1 MIDQTISHYRIVEK
15 LGGGGMGVV
24 YKAEDVNLR
33 RFVALKFLPDDVAH
47 DPRALERFQRE
58 AQAAS
63 ALNHPN
69 ICTIH
74 EIGKHNGHPFLVM
87 EFLDGMTLKH
97 RIAGRP
103 LEMETL
109 FELGIEVADAL
120 DAAHAQGIVH
130 RDIKPPNIFVT
141 KRGHAKILDFGLAK
155 VTQTGGRAAPSVAHS
170 EATAGVSAEHLT
182 SPGTALGTVAYM
194 SPEQA
199 LGKDLDARTDLFSF
213 GAVLYEMATGALPFR
228 GETSAALFD
237 SILHKAPTAP
247 VRLNP
252 DLPAELERII
262 NKALEKDRNLR
273 YQVAAEM
280 RADLQRLKR
289 DTESGKRVI
298 ADDDLAEL
306 GSGGHPGAAVSKS
319 GGVPQSGTSAAK
331 AGVSETGDGSA
342 EALRHPKAL
351 IDQGAAQPKVSADS
365 KALVD
370 QGISAEPGTSVEQ
383 KASAGTKSFPQAS
396 TRSGIS
402 PWKIAVSAALLV
414 AALLAGGFYWRSR
427 QAGKLTE
434 KDIIVL
440 ADFAN
445 TTGDAVYDE
454 TLKQALAVDLEQ
466 SPFLNVLAD
475 NKVSETLKLM
485 GRRPSDKITQD
496 VAKEICLRT
505 GSKAVLAGSIANLG
519 AHYAIGLKATNCQSG
534 DSLGVVQAEADSRE
548 HVLKAVSEATASM
561 REKLG
566 ESLSSV
572 QKFDKPL
579 EQVTTPSLEALQAFS
594 QGRRT
599 YSNNQ
604 PAAIPFFKKAIELD
618 PNFARAYASLGR
630 IYANLGQSKLA
641 LENFKKAYELRD
653 RTSDR
658 EKFYIASQYYSEVT
672 GELEKGN
679 QQYQMWIEAYPRDFT
694 PHTNLGVNY
703 SYLGQYDK
711 ALEPTK
717 EAIRLEPDE
726 VLAYGNLGEFY
737 MALNRLD
744 EAKSTFDQAHA
755 RGLDDPNLRQ
765 GIYILAFLQNDVPGM
780 QQQLV
785 WAAGK
790 PGVEDVFL
798 STQADTEVYFGRLG
812 KARDVARQAAE
823 LARHNDAR
831 ETAALW
837 EACQGVREA
846 ELGNTGQARHLASS
860 AISAEPGRDTQ
871 IVSAL
876 AFARAGDVSR
886 AQALVDKLNSAFP
899 LSTILQDYWLPTI
912 RAMLELDRGN
922 GGRAVELL
930 QPAAIYELG
939 NPAPLQQA
947 TMYPVYVRGQA
958 YLLAK
963 NGAAATAEFQK
974 MLDHRQ
980 IAWNFPL
987 VALAHLGLARARAM
1001 SGDKAG
1007 AKTAYQDFFG
1017 IWKNADADI
1026 PVLQEAKA
1034 EYGKLQ

>member
-74 EIGKHNGHPFLVM
+74 EIGQHNGHPFLVM

-155 VTQTGGRAAPSVAHS
+155 VTQAGGRAASAAAPS
-170 EATAGVSAEHLT
+170 EATAGVSVEHLT

-237 SILHKAPTAP
+237 SILHRAPTAP

-252 DLPAELERII
+252 DLPVELERII

-289 DTESGKRVI
+289 DTESGRRVI
-298 ADDDLAEL
+298 EEEPEPAEAVAEL
-306 GSGGHPGAAVSKS
+306 GSGGQPGAAVPRS
-319 GGVPQSGTSAAK
+319 GAVPQSGTSAAK
-331 AGVSETGDGSA
+331 AGVSETGDRSA
-342 EALRHPKAL
+342 EALRHPRTLDARGASA
-351 IDQGAAQPKVSADS
+351 DQGTS
-365 KALVD
+365 VD
-370 QGISAEPGTSVEQ
+370 QEISAEPRT
-383 KASAGTKSFPQAS
+383 SAGTKSFPQAS
-396 TRSGIS
+396 TRSGIP
-402 PWKIAVSAALLV
+402 PWKIAVPAALVV

-496 VAKEICLRT
+496 VAKVICLRT

-711 ALEPTK
+711 AVEPTK

-737 MALNRLD
+737 MGLNLLD
-744 EAKSTFDQAHA
+744 EAKATFDQAHA

-765 GIYILAFLQNDVPGM
+765 GIYVLAFLQNDVPGM
-780 QQQLV
+780 QQQLA

-812 KARDVARQAAE
+812 KARDLARQAAE
-823 LARHNDAR
+823 SARHNDAR

-846 ELGNTGQARHLASS
+846 ELGNTGQARQLASS

-871 IVSAL
+871 IISAL

-886 AQALVDKLNSAFP
+886 AQAQVDKLNSAFP

-939 NPAPLQQA
+939 NPAPLQPA

-1034 EYGKLQ
+1034 EYAKLQ

>member
-74 EIGKHNGHPFLVM
+74 EIGQHNGHPFLVM

-103 LEMETL
+103 LEIETL

-120 DAAHAQGIVH
+120 DAAHAEGIVH

-141 KRGHAKILDFGLAK
+141 KRGRAKILDFGLAK
-155 VTQTGGRAAPSVAHS
+155 VAQVGGRGAPPVAHS

-199 LGKDLDARTDLFSF
+199 LGKDLDARSDLFSF

-289 DTESGKRVI
+289 DTESGKRVV
-298 ADDDLAEL
+298 AEEDVAEL
-306 GSGGHPGAAVSKS
+306 GSAGQPRAAGPNSGA
-319 GGVPQSGTSAAK
+319 VPESGTSAAK
-331 AGVSETGDGSA
+331 AGVSETGDRSA
-342 EALRHPKAL
+342 EALRHPKASVGQEVAAGPKAAADQVVWA
-351 IDQGAAQPKVSADS
+351 DQGAS
-365 KALVD
+365 VD
-370 QGISAEPGTSVEQ
+370 QGTSAAA
-383 KASAGTKSFPQAS
+383 KDFPQPFPKTS
-396 TRSGIS
+396 PKTRI
-402 PWKIAVSAALLV
+402 PHWKVAVPAALVV
-414 AALLAGGFYWRSR
+414 AALVAGALYLRSR

-434 KDIIVL
+434 KDTIVL

-485 GRRPSDKITQD
+485 GRPPVDKITQE

-579 EQVTTPSLEALQAFS
+579 EQVTTSSLEALQAFS
-594 QGRRT
+594 QGQRR

-604 PAAIPFFKKAIELD
+604 PAAIPFFKRAVELD

-630 IYANLGQSKLA
+630 IYANFGQSRLA

-711 ALEPTK
+711 AVEPTK

-726 VLAYGNLGEFY
+726 VLPYGNLGEFY

-744 EAKSTFDQAHA
+744 EAKASFDQAHA

-780 QQQLV
+780 QQQLA

-798 STQADTEVYFGRLG
+798 STEADTEAYFGRLR

-823 LARHNDAR
+823 FARHNDAR

-837 EACQGVREA
+837 EANQALREA
-846 ELGNTGQARHLASS
+846 ELGDTAQARQLASS
-860 AISAEPGRDTQ
+860 AMSVAPGRDTQ
-871 IVSAL
+871 IVVAL
-876 AFARAGDVSR
+876 VFARAGDIGK
-886 AQALVDKLNSAFP
+886 AQVLVDELNSTFP

-912 RAMLELDRGN
+912 RAILELDRGN
-922 GGRAVELL
+922 GGKAIELL
-930 QPAAIYELG
+930 QAAAAIELG
-939 NPAPLQQA
+939 TPPPFQPA
-947 TMYPVYVRGQA
+947 TMYPVYVRGRA

-963 NGAAATAEFQK
+963 NGVGAATEFQK

-980 IAWNFPL
+980 IAWNSPL
-987 VALAHLGLARARAM
+987 KALAHLGLARARAM
-1001 SGDKAG
+1001 GGDKAG
-1007 AKTAYQDFFG
+1007 AKLAYQDFFG
-1017 IWKNADADI
+1017 IWKDADADI

-1034 EYGKLQ
+1034 EYAKLQ

>member
-1 MIDQTISHYRIVEK
+1 V
-15 LGGGGMGVV
+15 
-24 YKAEDVNLR
+24 
-33 RFVALKFLPDDVAH
+33 P
-47 DPRALERFQRE
+47 
-58 AQAAS
+58 
-63 ALNHPN
+63 
-69 ICTIH
+69 
-74 EIGKHNGHPFLVM
+74 
-87 EFLDGMTLKH
+87 
-97 RIAGRP
+97 
-103 LEMETL
+103 
-109 FELGIEVADAL
+109 
-120 DAAHAQGIVH
+120 
-130 RDIKPPNIFVT
+130 
-141 KRGHAKILDFGLAK
+141 
-155 VTQTGGRAAPSVAHS
+155 
-170 EATAGVSAEHLT
+170 
-182 SPGTALGTVAYM
+182 
-194 SPEQA
+194 
-199 LGKDLDARTDLFSF
+199 
-213 GAVLYEMATGALPFR
+213 
-228 GETSAALFD
+228 AAL
-237 SILHKAPTAP
+237 
-247 VRLNP
+247 V
-252 DLPAELERII
+252 
-262 NKALEKDRNLR
+262 
-273 YQVAAEM
+273 
-280 RADLQRLKR
+280 
-289 DTESGKRVI
+289 
-298 ADDDLAEL
+298 
-306 GSGGHPGAAVSKS
+306 
-319 GGVPQSGTSAAK
+319 
-331 AGVSETGDGSA
+331 
-342 EALRHPKAL
+342 
-351 IDQGAAQPKVSADS
+351 
-365 KALVD
+365 
-370 QGISAEPGTSVEQ
+370 
-383 KASAGTKSFPQAS
+383 
-396 TRSGIS
+396 
-402 PWKIAVSAALLV
+402 V

-630 IYANLGQSKLA
+630 TYANLGQSKLA

-711 ALEPTK
+711 AVEPTK

-780 QQQLV
+780 QQQLA

-846 ELGNTGQARHLASS
+846 ELGNTGQARQLASS

-899 LSTILQDYWLPTI
+899 FSTILQDYWLPTI

-939 NPAPLQQA
+939 NPAPLQPA

>member
-1 MIDQTISHYRIVEK
+1 V
-15 LGGGGMGVV
+15 
-24 YKAEDVNLR
+24 
-33 RFVALKFLPDDVAH
+33 
-47 DPRALERFQRE
+47 
-58 AQAAS
+58 
-63 ALNHPN
+63 
-69 ICTIH
+69 
-74 EIGKHNGHPFLVM
+74 
-87 EFLDGMTLKH
+87 
-97 RIAGRP
+97 
-103 LEMETL
+103 
-109 FELGIEVADAL
+109 
-120 DAAHAQGIVH
+120 
-130 RDIKPPNIFVT
+130 NIFVT

-155 VTQTGGRAAPSVAHS
+155 VTQAGGRVASAVAPS
-170 EATAGVSAEHLT
+170 EATAGASVEHLT

-199 LGKDLDARTDLFSF
+199 LGKDLDARSDLFSF

-237 SILHKAPTAP
+237 SILHRAPTAP

-252 DLPAELERII
+252 DLPPELERII

-289 DTESGKRVI
+289 DTESGKRVV
-298 ADDDLAEL
+298 AEEDVAEL
-306 GSGGHPGAAVSKS
+306 GSAGQPGAAVPKS
-319 GGVPQSGTSAAK
+319 GAVPESGTSAAK
-331 AGVSETGDGSA
+331 AGVSETGDRSA
-342 EALRHPKAL
+342 EALRHPNASVGQEVAAGPKAAADQVVRA
-351 IDQGAAQPKVSADS
+351 DQGTS
-365 KALVD
+365 VD
-370 QGISAEPGTSVEQ
+370 QGTPAA
-383 KASAGTKSFPQAS
+383 KDFPQPFPLTS
-396 TRSGIS
+396 PKTRI
-402 PWKIAVSAALLV
+402 PHWKVAVPAALVV
-414 AALLAGGFYWRSR
+414 AALVAGALYLRSR

-434 KDIIVL
+434 KDTIVL

-485 GRRPSDKITQD
+485 GRPPVDKITQE

-534 DSLGVVQAEADSRE
+534 DSLGIVQAEADSRE

-572 QKFDKPL
+572 KKFDKPL
-579 EQVTTPSLEALQAFS
+579 EQATTPSLEALQAFS

-604 PAAIPFFKKAIELD
+604 PAAIPFFKRAVELD
-618 PNFARAYASLGR
+618 PNFARSYASLGR
-630 IYANLGQSKLA
+630 TYANLGQSKLA

-726 VLAYGNLGEFY
+726 VLPYGNLGEFY
-737 MALNRLD
+737 MGLNRLD
-744 EAKSTFDQAHA
+744 EAKATFDQAHA

-765 GIYILAFLQNDVPGM
+765 GIYLLAFLEHDVPGM
-780 QQQLV
+780 QQQLA

-798 STQADTEVYFGRLG
+798 STEADTEAYFGRLR

-823 LARHNDAR
+823 LARHNGAK

-837 EACQGVREA
+837 EACQALREA
-846 ELGNTGQARHLASS
+846 ELGDTAQARQLASS
-860 AISAEPGRDTQ
+860 AMSADPGRDTQ
-871 IVSAL
+871 IVAAL
-876 AFARAGDVSR
+876 AFARAGDISQ
-886 AQALVDKLNSAFP
+886 AQALLDKLNSAFP

-912 RAMLELDRGN
+912 RAMLELDRAN
-922 GGRAVELL
+922 GGRAVELS
-930 QPAAIYELG
+930 QPSAIYELG
-939 NPAPLQQA
+939 NPAPFQPA
-947 TMYPVYVRGQA
+947 TMYPIYVRGRA

-963 NGAAATAEFQK
+963 NGAAAAAEFQK

-987 VALAHLGLARARAM
+987 GALAHLGLARARAM

-1007 AKTAYQDFFG
+1007 AKIAYQDFFG
-1017 IWKNADADI
+1017 IWKDADADI
-1026 PVLQEAKA
+1026 PVLQEAKS
-1034 EYGKLQ
+1034 EYAKLQ